1 MAKVK
6 MIHQGGGRGKQIEID
21 DRLVGQKV
29 RTDLLYRCVKQ
40 QLTDRRQGTHATKT
54 RSGVTGGAK
63 KPWPQKH
70 TGRAR
75 HGSRVSNLWPGGG
88 IAFGPQPRTY
98 SDRLP
103 KKMRRLG
110 LCMALS
116 ARYQEGQ
123 LAVIDQFTFE
133 RPKTKEGLKLL
144 ARFKFPPEHKVL
156 IILSQDENVVPVT
169 RSFSNLPHVQ
179 CLPVAGA
186 NVYDILRHESLVI
199 SQGALMELTKRVSP
213 NAE

>member
-6 MIHQGGGRGKQIEID
+6 MIHLSGGRGKQIEVD
-21 DRLVGQKV
+21 DQLVGQTV
-29 RTDLLYRCVKQ
+29 RTDVLYRCVQQ
-40 QLTDRRQGTHATKT
+40 QLTERRQGTASTKT
-54 RSGVTGGAK
+54 RGGVTGGAK

-88 IAFGPQPRTY
+88 IVFGPMPRDYT
-98 SDRLP
+98 DRLP
-103 KKMRRLG
+103 KKVRRLG

-123 LAVIDQFTFE
+123 LVMIDQLAFE
-133 RPKTKEGLKLL
+133 RPKTKEALKLL

-156 IILSQDENVVPVT
+156 IVLSQEEQVDAVM
-169 RSFSNLPHVQ
+169 RSFRNIPYVK

-186 NVYDILRHESLVI
+186 NVYDIIKYESLVI
-199 SQGALMELTKRVSP
+199 SQGALAELERRVNP
-213 NAE
+213 DAH